1 MPEHGLPFG
10 GPGKGGGG
18 AALTLLWARSILQPG
33 RADRGHSRTAAA
45 RGKQAPGPC
54 LTKGA
59 HGLAHDND
67 DARTEAVTRLRR
79 IEGQIRGL
87 QRMIEEGQDCDAVLT
102 QLMAARAAL
111 DSVGLFIVRPYLD
124 ECLRGTGDPRLRERL
139 QRVIELFLRY
149 GLSGV
154 AGERSTGDGC
164 GTGGC
169 D

>member
-1 MPEHGLPFG
+1 M
-10 GPGKGGGG
+10 
-18 AALTLLWARSILQPG
+18 
-33 RADRGHSRTAAA
+33 
-45 RGKQAPGPC
+45 
-54 LTKGA
+54 
-59 HGLAHDND
+59 
-67 DARTEAVTRLRR
+67 TRLRR

-87 QRMIEEGQDCDAVLT
+87 QRMIEERQDCDAVLT

-154 AGERSTGDGC
+154 AGERSAGDGC